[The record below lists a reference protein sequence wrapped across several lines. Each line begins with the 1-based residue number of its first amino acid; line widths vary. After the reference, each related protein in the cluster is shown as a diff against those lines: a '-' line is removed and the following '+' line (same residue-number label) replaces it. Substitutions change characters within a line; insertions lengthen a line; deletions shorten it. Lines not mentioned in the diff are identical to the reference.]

1 MPARRLLLKLPGDVR
16 AWLARRYQRQHRD
29 WLANEPAG
37 GSWPLTISLDP
48 PTETAAMQ
56 QVETVR
62 EWANA
67 WRDWRGDGRL
77 EWINRQWR
85 ILGTQRLPVAIVLE
99 TPLQAAAWLGEDA
112 RWLRAEQRFK
122 ALCTRWP
129 QLRPVLPSW
138 FPVLAD
144 YDNDDFLRLQEVS
157 GWLAERETSGL
168 YFRQLPLSGIDTKW
182 IEPRAAMLA
191 DWVAALRGIRER
203 GQDLYQLCGLKRL
216 PVRLRLRILDPGL
229 RQMVGGLGDITAPV
243 ADLAQLAL
251 PIEKVLIVE
260 NLQSGLALQDTPGT
274 VAVMALGYGVDL
286 LAQLPWVA
294 RAHCIYWG
302 DIDTHGFAIL
312 SRARQYVPGLVSAMM
327 DEVTLLR
334 FSELW
339 SVENVQ
345 STDDPAL
352 LTPQERAVYAGLREG
367 RWGHGVRLEQE
378 RIDWQF
384 ASDSLVA
391 ACDIPYRQKP

>member
-1 MPARRLLLKLPGDVR
+1 
-16 AWLARRYQRQHRD
+16 
-29 WLANEPAG
+29 
-37 GSWPLTISLDP
+37 
-48 PTETAAMQ
+48 
-56 QVETVR
+56 
-62 EWANA
+62 
-67 WRDWRGDGRL
+67 
-77 EWINRQWR
+77 
-85 ILGTQRLPVAIVLE
+85 
-99 TPLQAAAWLGEDA
+99 
-112 RWLRAEQRFK
+112 
-122 ALCTRWP
+122 
-129 QLRPVLPSW
+129 
-138 FPVLAD
+138 
-144 YDNDDFLRLQEVS
+144 
-157 GWLAERETSGL
+157 
-168 YFRQLPLSGIDTKW
+168 
-182 IEPRAAMLA
+182 
-191 DWVAALRGIRER
+191 
-203 GQDLYQLCGLKRL
+203 
-216 PVRLRLRILDPGL
+216 
-229 RQMVGGLGDITAPV
+229 
-243 ADLAQLAL
+243 
-251 PIEKVLIVE
+251 VLIVE